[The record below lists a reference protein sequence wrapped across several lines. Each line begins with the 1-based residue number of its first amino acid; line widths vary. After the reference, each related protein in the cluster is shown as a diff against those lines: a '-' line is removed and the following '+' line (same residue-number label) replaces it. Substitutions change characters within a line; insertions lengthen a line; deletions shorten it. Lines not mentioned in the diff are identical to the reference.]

1 MEDGDDYGIPRNTST
16 AEIIVVI
23 LLLVA
28 LTSGGWWAIGDRL
41 KNADEVTKPLP
52 PPKCQNEVAIICE
65 KTFRSADRCK
75 VWNLNQYKVSKQFGG
90 SYRIESRTVLT
101 EKYTVE
107 DYMLRS
113 VDVVCADTIAVH

>member
-28 LTSGGWWAIGDRL
+28 LTSGGWWAIGDRI
-41 KNADEVTKPLP
+41 KNADEATKPLP
-52 PPKCQNEVAIICE
+52 PPKCQNEVVIICE
-65 KTFRSADRCK
+65 KTFRPADRCK
-75 VWNLNQYKVSKQFGG
+75 EWNLNQYKVSKQLGG

-101 EKYTVE
+101 EKYTIE
-107 DYMLRS
+107 NYMLRS
-113 VDVVCADTIAVH
+113 VDVVCTDTIAIH